1 MFIKLIATELAEPA
15 EPWGF
20 AVEPWISAAE
30 PLRNTFSYLAAEPLK
45 DFSGFAAQVCLTRV
59 SIRSSV
65 YYSCVC
71 MT

>member
-1 MFIKLIATELAEPA
+1 MGVRGRAVDFSGLVFIHTL
-15 EPWGF
+15 W
-20 AVEPWISAAE
+20 
-30 PLRNTFSYLAAEPLK
+30 YLAAEPLK